1 MVEDAGTLVR
11 NNLGTPRTSEA
22 AEVGTPDILAVVVV
36 VVGGTHRTVALMGIP
51 VAVVEDMDIRTLGE
65 DTVLGELSGN
75 SFSGFQEEI
84 FWCKR
89 SQSKL

>member
-22 AEVGTPDILAVVVV
+22 AEVGTLDILAVGSLVV

-51 VAVVEDMDIRTLGE
+51 VAVVEDMDIRTLQFIY
-65 DTVLGELSGN
+65 N
-75 SFSGFQEEI
+75 FHQN
-84 FWCKR
+84 
-89 SQSKL
+89 